1 VRKKENQNM
10 TTYQKLLDIQK
21 QKGAGYLVLIDP
33 DKKSQAELT
42 GFAGECESGGAD
54 ALLVGGSLLFSAH
67 FDALIR
73 SLKEAV
79 AIPVIL
85 FPGNGGQL
93 SQHADAVLF
102 MSLVSGRNP
111 HFLIGEQV
119 QYAPVIRALGL
130 EPISMGYMLI
140 ESGSVTSAEFMSH
153 TKPIPREKPEI
164 AAAHA
169 LAAQYLGM
177 TLVYLEAGS
186 GAKQSVPDD
195 LIRAVRKTVTVP
207 VIVGG
212 GIRAPEE
219 AAAKVK
225 AGASFIV
232 TGNVLENGASP
243 GLIKAFAEA
252 VHSPRKSDS

>member
-1 VRKKENQNM
+1 M
-10 TTYQKLLDIQK
+10 STYQKLLDIQK
-21 QKGAGYLVLIDP
+21 QKGAGFFVLIDP
-33 DKKSQAELT
+33 DKKPQPELA
-42 GFAGECESGGAD
+42 GFARICESGGAD

-67 FDALIR
+67 FDGLIQAL
-73 SLKEAV
+73 KQAV
-79 AIPVIL
+79 RIPVIL

-119 QYAPVIRALGL
+119 QYAPIIRALGI
-130 EPISMGYMLI
+130 EPISMAYMLI
-140 ESGSVTSAEFMSH
+140 ESGRVTSAEFMSH

-177 TLVYLEAGS
+177 ASVYLEAGS
-186 GAKQSVPDD
+186 GAKLSVPDD
-195 LIRAVRKTVTVP
+195 MIRAVRKTVKVP
-207 VIVGG
+207 IIVGG
-212 GIRAPEE
+212 GIRTPEE

-225 AGASFIV
+225 AGASFVV
-232 TGNVLENGASP
+232 TGNVLEDGAP
-243 GLIKAFAEA
+243 DGLIRAFADA
-252 VHSPRKSDS
+252 VHTPEESAR